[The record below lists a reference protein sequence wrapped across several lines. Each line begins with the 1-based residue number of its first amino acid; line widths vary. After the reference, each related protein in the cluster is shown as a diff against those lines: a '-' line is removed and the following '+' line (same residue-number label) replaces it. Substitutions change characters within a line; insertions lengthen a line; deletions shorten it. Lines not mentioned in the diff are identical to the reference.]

1 MGDLEPSEGH
11 GVGIW
16 HGFYYSV
23 EIVKYTGIVALI
35 TSRVYA
41 PSINRKLS

>member
-1 MGDLEPSEGH
+1 MGDLELSEDQ

-23 EIVKYTGIVALI
+23 EIVKDVGIVALT
-35 TSRVYA
+35 TSRAYA
-41 PSINRKLS
+41 PSVN